1 LNVLKLQ
8 EEAKATE
15 LQIVQ
20 TAAVAATVSGVLG
33 SCIFV
38 VDFPLIAMPSGLED
52 SIISYILTDNAH
64 KYSITVEGMVYQG
77 EKVEEG

>member
-1 LNVLKLQ
+1 MNVIKLQ

-15 LQIVQ
+15 FQIVQ

-33 SCIFV
+33 TCIPV
-38 VDFPLIAMPSGLED
+38 VDLPLIATPGGLED
-52 SIISYILTDNAH
+52 SVTSYILTDTAY
-64 KYSITVEGMVYQG
+64 KYSITVEGLVYQG